1 MQVVEPSII
10 YDEKFGKTGL
20 YKSIVEYPNLDREL
34 YPYPLKSQFITKKL
48 KLTSKSEFP
57 IRINPI
63 LCEAFIN
70 KNFKSPYLNL
80 AEYVT
85 IQNGIIVLFFNE
97 ANGDF
102 HRFGRNNFETIKGW
116 IKSIVKGIVHLHLH
130 RFLHGDIK
138 ASNVLIFD
146 GIAKLS
152 DFGSSSLIIG
162 DGCQKFHTKL
172 YTPTHR
178 PPEVWIND
186 QFDLSADI
194 WALGCTIYE
203 MIYGEPLF
211 QIKNTNEEYISQIET
226 WCSNTPNLT
235 YNFEFS
241 KRWNQPIYNKVNKLI
256 LKMLNPNPFER
267 PTIFEVINDEFF
279 QNEITLSSSPPME
292 TNCNYGSL
300 STCPIIAQ
308 RVFRKTRFFPGSKG
322 ESIYKKLKLFESD
335 DEIRMLVMCMYETYS
350 DTIEYSPELLKTLL
364 LIAHLITH
372 REKPETFTI
381 SRADIDNILI
391 YSSTIGFNYVNW
403 GKFYGVYEKFN
414 Y

>member
-1 MQVVEPSII
+1 MQVIEPSII
-10 YDEKFGKTGL
+10 YEEKFGKTGL
-20 YKSIVEYPNLDREL
+20 YKSSVEYSGLDRTQ
-34 YPYPLKSQFITKKL
+34 YPYPLKSVFITKKL
-48 KLTSKSEFP
+48 KLTNQSQFSIK
-57 IRINPI
+57 INPV

-85 IQNGIIVLFFNE
+85 IQNGVIVLFFNE

-102 HRFGRNNFETIKGW
+102 HRFSKHNFETVKSW
-116 IKSIVKGIVHLHLH
+116 IKSVVKGLIHLHLH

-138 ASNVLIFD
+138 AANVLIFD

-162 DGCQKFHTKL
+162 NGYQEFHSKL

-178 PPEVWIND
+178 PPEVWIRN

-194 WALGCTIYE
+194 WSLGCTIYE

-211 QIKNTNEEYISQIET
+211 QIKNNNEEYISQMEA
-226 WCSNTPNLT
+226 WCSNIPNMT
-235 YNFEFS
+235 NNFEFS
-241 KRWNQPIYNKVNKLI
+241 KKWNNPMYEKANKLI
-256 LKMLNPNPFER
+256 LKMLNPNPSER
-267 PTIFEVINDEFF
+267 PTIFEVINDPFF
-279 QNEITLSSSPPME
+279 DNDFNSLQSLNDFSCS
-292 TNCNYGSL
+292 YGSL

-308 RVFRKTRFFPGSKG
+308 RVFRKTRFLPGTKE
-322 ESIYKKLKLFESD
+322 ESVYKRLKMLESD

-364 LIAHLITH
+364 LIAHLLTH
-372 REKPETFTI
+372 REKPASFTI
-381 SRADIDNILI
+381 SRADIDNII
-391 YSSTIGFNYVNW
+391 MYSSTIGFNYVNW
-403 GKFYGVYEKFN
+403 TKFYGVYEKFT